1 MELGAVDMTDKKLNT
16 SKAYFYIAN
25 KYDIV
30 GFALAIQIEKAHRV
44 VIESSNDK
52 VQSESE
58 KDSKL
63 QIGNDNDGS
72 GIFCW

>member
-1 MELGAVDMTDKKLNT
+1 MELGAVEMTEEKLNW

-30 GFALAIQIEKAHRV
+30 GFALAVQIEKAHRV
-44 VIESSNDK
+44 VDPSSGE
-52 VQSESE
+52 VQNESE
-58 KDSKL
+58 NGSKL

>member
-1 MELGAVDMTDKKLNT
+1 MELGAVEMTEERLNT

-30 GFALAIQIEKAHRV
+30 GFALAVQIEKAYRV
-44 VIESSNDK
+44 VDSSSEK

-58 KDSKL
+58 NCSKL
-63 QIGNDNDGS
+63 QIGNNNDGS